1 MRTIGTTH
9 TNEQCKITLF
19 GLDLQDIRG
28 ARIEASELHDALI
41 NPELDARLQLTRQ
54 RYFTRGAA
62 TIMPL
67 ISKRTSQLTNEDLE
81 FVSKSTKTNSGNMHL
96 DIHVKV
102 WDNWEVLGRAGHV
115 DRLAKARDSMVNLL
129 NYFKSTFRKK

>member
-1 MRTIGTTH
+1 
-9 TNEQCKITLF
+9 
-19 GLDLQDIRG
+19 
-28 ARIEASELHDALI
+28 
-41 NPELDARLQLTRQ
+41 
-54 RYFTRGAA
+54 
-62 TIMPL
+62 MPL

-102 WDNWEVLGRAGHV
+102 WDNWEVLGRADHV

-129 NYFKSTFRKK
+129 NYFKSTFR